1 MRRSSRVSRRE
12 RRHPRAASG
21 LALAKVV
28 RAATTGDRVRE
39 ALAVTSVA
47 RAVTSVV
54 RAAVLAVLAARTVRR
69 ASS

>member
-1 MRRSSRVSRRE
+1 M

-21 LALAKVV
+21 LASAKVV

-39 ALAVTSVA
+39 VLAVTSVVRA
-47 RAVTSVV
+47 ATTGVRAVTTGV